1 MIDQMY
7 DDRLRGVISE
17 ELFVRKYASCVAE
30 EETLEAQLRSV
41 AARRPGQNQLTG
53 IRLDDIIL
61 HLDKRILTKELARTL
76 FDRILVYEPGELP
89 AKAPFAMPEELQ
101 VPGSNLRRHCV
112 CGKHGIFGT
121 TEYHTGVGVNW
132 DRGPSTCI
140 CQDCARWERRLM
152 IPAACSTVGQR
163 GCGAGKLC

>member
-1 MIDQMY
+1 MY

-30 EETLEAQLRSV
+30 EETLEAQLRPLQ
-41 AARRPGQNQLTG
+41 RGGQG
-53 IRLDDIIL
+53 KPIDRDSADDIIL

-76 FDRILVYEPGELP
+76 LTAFWSMNRGASRKGAICHAGGTPS
-89 AKAPFAMPEELQ
+89 A
-101 VPGSNLRRHCV
+101 GSNLRRHCV